1 MTLTEKFI
9 KATITRITR
18 NVGHEEDELRKIL
31 ATDLTH
37 EGKRYAL
44 KIVELDAELP
54 HNPYEGHF
62 DDTKPLRNGYI
73 AASYQGFSR
82 GLTRMKTAGWVKGVS
97 E

>member
-1 MTLTEKFI
+1 MNITEKFI

-54 HNPYEGHF
+54 KAI
-62 DDTKPLRNGYI
+62 TQQIPLI
-73 AASYQGFSR
+73 KSI
-82 GLTRMKTAGWVKGVS
+82 LDELGWVKGVS